1 MRQWLLAEINQ
12 RRTSYRLHELIII
25 FVAADPHPFD
35 NVAYNAT
42 DRPMMIAYSDRETV
56 ADAPLE
62 LFKIER
68 GMTVIA
74 LPKIVTFSR
83 AHPNVFR

>member
-1 MRQWLLAEINQ
+1 MNQ
-12 RRTSYRLHELIII
+12 RRTSYRLHELIMI

-35 NVAYNAT
+35 NVAYQPT

-68 GMTVIA
+68 GMTVIT